1 MPWPSGPGPVS
12 NRSPARPPSSYRTEK
27 RGSST
32 RGSSR
37 GWTPISTLHCYGT
50 HVTTSAS
57 LTALRGTSARSRKSK
72 VFFSTL
78 LRGWLGSSPV
88 RRRVAQT
95 ATETIP
101 STQGGA
107 KAPAVAPGFAL
118 LPADDW
124 DGHARSA
131 LRETPVAAEGFG
143 RRRLGWRT
151 WRSWRGTAS
160 CRGKDAGQGDCSPHA
175 RGCTPPQPLQQHSRC
190 LFPARAGV
198 GPWASTW
205 RSSRR
210 AVPRTCGGGPG
221 ERLLDDPGWV
231 CSPHVRG
238 WTHEDGHPVRLGHLL
253 PASAGASLPGSSAL
267 AMRSPRP

>member
-12 NRSPARPPSSYRTEK
+12 NRSRARPPSSYRTEK

-37 GWTPISTLHCYGT
+37 GWTPISTLHRYGS

-57 LTALRGTSARSRKSK
+57 LTALRGTSPWSRKSK

-118 LPADDW
+118 LPADDG
-124 DGHARSA
+124 DGHACSA
-131 LRETPVAAEGFG
+131 LRETPVAGEGFG

-151 WRSWRGTAS
+151 WRSWRGTAT

-175 RGCTPPQPLQQHSRC
+175 RGWTGHRP
-190 LFPARAGV
+190 
-198 GPWASTW
+198 
-205 RSSRR
+205 
-210 AVPRTCGGGPG
+210 AVPGCHR
-221 ERLLDDPGWV
+221 
-231 CSPHVRG
+231 
-238 WTHEDGHPVRLGHLL
+238 LL
-253 PASAGASLPGSSAL
+253 PARAGASLPGSSAL
-267 AMRSPRP
+267 TTRSPRPCPPLSPQSRALGPAMRGSHVLDRPTHRPGRKRPTGRHRRGLLQNGLGPSQRSSHHRYA

>member
-118 LPADDW
+118 LPADDG

-131 LRETPVAAEGFG
+131 RRETPVAAEGFG

-151 WRSWRGTAS
+151 WRSWRGTAT

-198 GPWASTW
+198 DPASGCSTTPGG
-205 RSSRR
+205 S
-210 AVPRTCGGGPG
+210 APRTCGGGPMRTG
-221 ERLLDDPGWV
+221 IPCASAI
-231 CSPHVRG
+231 CSPRVRG
-238 WTHEDGHPVRLGHLL
+238 RASRAPVHWL
-253 PASAGASLPGSSAL
+253 
-267 AMRSPRP
+267 

>member
-12 NRSPARPPSSYRTEK
+12 NRSRARPPSSCRTEK

-37 GWTPISTLHCYGT
+37 GWTPISTPHRYGS
-50 HVTTSAS
+50 HVTASAS

-72 VFFSTL
+72 VSFSTL

-95 ATETIP
+95 ATQTIP

-118 LPADDW
+118 LPADDG
-124 DGHARSA
+124 DGHACSA
-131 LRETPVAAEGFG
+131 RRETPVAGEGFG

-151 WRSWRGTAS
+151 WRSWRETAT
-160 CRGKDAGQGDCSPHA
+160 CRGEDAGQGDCSPHV
-175 RGCTPPQPLQQHSRC
+175 RGWTPDEALSLALVV

-198 GPWASTW
+198 DPSC
-205 RSSRR
+205 RR
-210 AVPRTCGGGPG
+210 A
-221 ERLLDDPGWV
+221 
-231 CSPHVRG
+231 
-238 WTHEDGHPVRLGHLL
+238 
-253 PASAGASLPGSSAL
+253 
-267 AMRSPRP
+267 

>member
-37 GWTPISTLHCYGT
+37 GWTPISTLHCYGP

-124 DGHARSA
+124 DGHACSA
-131 LRETPVAAEGFG
+131 RRETPLAGEGFG

-151 WRSWRGTAS
+151 WRSWRGTAT
-160 CRGKDAGQGDCSPHA
+160 CRGEGRSG
-175 RGCTPPQPLQQHSRC
+175 R

-198 GPWASTW
+198 HPTLFPVLWRPST
-205 RSSRR
+205 
-210 AVPRTCGGGPG
+210 VPRTCGGGPMRTG
-221 ERLLDDPGWV
+221 IPCASAI
-231 CSPHVRG
+231 CSPRVRG
-238 WTHEDGHPVRLGHLL
+238 RASRAPVHWL
-253 PASAGASLPGSSAL
+253 
-267 AMRSPRP
+267 